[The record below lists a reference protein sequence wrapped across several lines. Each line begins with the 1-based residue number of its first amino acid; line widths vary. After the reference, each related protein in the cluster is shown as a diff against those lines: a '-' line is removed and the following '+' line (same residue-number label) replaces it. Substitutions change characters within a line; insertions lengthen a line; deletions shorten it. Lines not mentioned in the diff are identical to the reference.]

1 MSNIF
6 IIKKDK
12 PAMKYVVEGA
22 RAGPKEG
29 LKPAKQFDDEANT
42 TADLLADN
50 NPSQIIKTGDDSSTI
65 KNTTKV
71 GEMSKDDK
79 NSHNDSG
86 GPKISAKS
94 QLLEILAAN
103 KWKPPLF
110 ECFKEEGPCHKK
122 LFTYKVVIG
131 IEGEA
136 STVLECFGY
145 PKSTKKTAAE
155 HAAEGALWYLKHLG
169 YFPIKK
175 VKRKK

>member
-1 MSNIF
+1 MHATKTAPHQSQT
-6 IIKKDK
+6 
-12 PAMKYVVEGA
+12 PSSCRSSHHQPLPRLLTPTMKYVVEGA
-22 RAGPKEG
+22 RAGEG
-29 LKPAKQFDDEANT
+29 LEPAKQFDEEANT
-42 TADLLADN
+42 TADN
-50 NPSQIIKTGDDSSTI
+50 NPSQIIKAGDDSSTI
-65 KNTTKV
+65 KNTTK
-71 GEMSKDDK
+71 
-79 NSHNDSG
+79 
-86 GPKISAKS
+86 ISAKS
-94 QLLEILAAN
+94 QLLETLAAN

-122 LFTYKVVIG
+122 LFTYKVAIR

-145 PKSTKKTAAE
+145 PKPTKKTAAE

>member
-1 MSNIF
+1 
-6 IIKKDK
+6 
-12 PAMKYVVEGA
+12 MKYVVEGA

-29 LKPAKQFDDEANT
+29 LKQFDDEANT

-65 KNTTKV
+65 KNTTKAR
-71 GEMSKDDK
+71 MIKTLIK
-79 NSHNDSG
+79 TQ
-86 GPKISAKS
+86 ISAKS
-94 QLLEILAAN
+94 QLLETLAAN

-155 HAAEGALWYLKHLG
+155 HAAEGALWYLKRLG
-169 YFPIKK
+169 YFPINK